1 MILVVALATVTTNI
15 TKGGAA
21 RHTCLLSR
29 ECKATC
35 KKSCQKNLD
44 LYQLNLLALTGTF
57 IVIQRTEKQI
67 KQYHVD
73 AMNKTQPGEIL

>member
-15 TKGGAA
+15 TEGGAA
-21 RHTCLLSR
+21 RHMCLLSR

-44 LYQLNLLALTGTF
+44 LYKLNLLDLTVTF
-57 IVIQRTEKQI
+57 IETQRTEKHLKLHPWMQ
-67 KQYHVD
+67 
-73 AMNKTQPGEIL
+73 